1 MDSHSPALSEQ
12 IAGLR
17 RAVQAAPAAA
27 WLPATLHALIIACF
41 ARLFTRLEQMLQLWQ
56 SGDLVIPETPTRAT
70 TTRATT
76 TRATTTRATT
86 KSPHRRRAPSAP
98 RRHSR
103 HIRARQA
110 ATQAAPRHPR
120 AIRNTA
126 AIPPS
131 AARQRP
137 RPARDPPPPAARPLQ
152 TASPTHAHVI
162 T

>member
-76 TRATTTRATT
+76 KRA
-86 KSPHRRRAPSAP
+86 HRRRAPSAP

>member
-70 TTRATT
+70 T
-76 TRATTTRATT
+76 

-126 AIPPS
+126 AIPPT

-137 RPARDPPPPAARPLQ
+137 RPARDPPPPAASPLQ
-152 TASPTHAHVI
+152 TASPMHADII

>member
-56 SGDLVIPETPTRAT
+56 SGDLVIPQIPPRT
-70 TTRATT
+70 
-76 TRATTTRATT
+76 TT
-86 KSPHRRRAPSAP
+86 KSAHRRSPSAATFRQS
-98 RRHSR
+98 RRC
-103 HIRARQA
+103 ARQT
-110 ATQAAPRHPR
+110 ATPARPRARHPR
-120 AIRNTA
+120 AIRRTA

-131 AARQRP
+131 ATRQRP
-137 RPARDPPPPAARPLQ
+137 RPARDPPAPCPPSRVTPARSYNYDIETIYLWPETPFLLK
-152 TASPTHAHVI
+152 S
-162 T
+162 

>member
-17 RAVQAAPAAA
+17 RAVQATPAAA

-76 TRATTTRATT
+76 

-103 HIRARQA
+103 PIRARQA

-152 TASPTHAHVI
+152 TASPTHADII

>member
-70 TTRATT
+70 T
-76 TRATTTRATT
+76 

-137 RPARDPPPPAARPLQ
+137 RPARDPPPPAASPLQ
-152 TASPTHAHVI
+152 TASPTHADII

>member
-1 MDSHSPALSEQ
+1 MDNQPPALSEQ

-70 TTRATT
+70 T
-76 TRATTTRATT
+76 
-86 KSPHRRRAPSAP
+86 KSAHRRRAPSAP

-152 TASPTHAHVI
+152 TASPTHADII

>member
-12 IAGLR
+12 IVGLR

-56 SGDLVIPETPTRAT
+56 SGDLVIPETP
-70 TTRATT
+70 
-76 TRATTTRATT
+76 TRATT

-137 RPARDPPPPAARPLQ
+137 RPARDPPARAASPLQ
-152 TASPTHAHVI
+152 AASPPHADIVTI
-162 T
+162 